1 MNTQTI
7 DYQTPAGSTDSC
19 NEPVES
25 EAAKNALQ
33 NTTKRNKRKATRP
46 KAPTPASALFSQV
59 ESAKI
64 QADHP
69 SATSTEVFQLLG
81 AKWKTA
87 DANTKAQWVAE
98 YVALSDAKQA
108 GEARSGT
115 TENIKPR
122 KRKAA
127 TRSKAPTPASAL
139 FSQVESA
146 KIQADHPS
154 ATSTEVFQLLGAKW
168 KTADANT
175 KAQWVAEYVA
185 LSDAKHADGPAV
197 SLATRRRTAK
207 PVTPPKRRDAK
218 EPKRACTPFIL
229 FSQVERASVKAEH
242 PTATPAEICKR
253 LGEKWH
259 AAEADTKAKFAA
271 LYATNKAHAD
281 QMRRAYACTKL

>member
-7 DYQTPAGSTDSC
+7 DYQTPAGSTDSH

-25 EAAKNALQ
+25 ERAKHMHQ
-33 NTTKRNKRKATRP
+33 KTTTRNKRKATHS

-64 QADHP
+64 QAAHP

-87 DANTKAQWVAE
+87 DALTKAQWVAE
-98 YVALSDAKQA
+98 YVAMSDVKQ
-108 GEARSGT
+108 
-115 TENIKPR
+115 
-122 KRKAA
+122 
-127 TRSKAPTPASAL
+127 
-139 FSQVESA
+139 
-146 KIQADHPS
+146 
-154 ATSTEVFQLLGAKW
+154 
-168 KTADANT
+168 
-175 KAQWVAEYVA
+175 
-185 LSDAKHADGPAV
+185 ADGPAV

-207 PVTPPKRRDAK
+207 PVKPPKRRDAN

-229 FSQVERASVKAEH
+229 FSQVERSSVKAEH

-253 LGEKWH
+253 LGAKWH
-259 AAEADTKAKFAA
+259 VADADTKAKFAA

-281 QMRRAYACTKL
+281 QMRQAYACTKQ